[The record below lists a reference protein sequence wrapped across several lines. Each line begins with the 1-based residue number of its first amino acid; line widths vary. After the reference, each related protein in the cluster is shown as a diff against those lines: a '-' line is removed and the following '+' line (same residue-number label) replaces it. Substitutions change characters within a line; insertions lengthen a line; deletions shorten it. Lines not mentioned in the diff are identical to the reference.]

1 MTDRESRLLPGIL
14 ALQLNYISKEQL
26 VAAIAKWSDTPKR
39 DLGPLLVEMR
49 FITGEQLEAVAGLV
63 SAHLAR
69 ATGRGIPAGYV
80 PSASESMDTIV
91 MAKSGGAN
99 TSAIPAPLGPG
110 ERFQLGPEIG
120 RGGIARV
127 IEATDAEIGRT
138 VALKLMLEN
147 APGDA
152 LERFRWEARV
162 TGKLEHPNIVPV
174 HEVGALP
181 GSKEIYFCMKRIYG
195 RDMHHVIRE
204 RAKDEEEGKAVRW
217 TLRKLVEAFRDVCR
231 ATAFAHSKGVIHRDL
246 KPANVMLGEFGEVLV
261 CDWGLAKDS
270 GEKRQGMGEGRAGG
284 EGGLG
289 MGKGLG
295 QEGPAKMSAADAS
308 RPVTET
314 GEILGTPAYMSP
326 EQARGERDLLDERSD
341 VYSLG
346 AILYEILT
354 ARPPYEGKTAEE
366 VVKKVVASPLMPPS
380 ARAHVPPEL
389 EGICL
394 RAMARRREDRYA
406 TAGELAA
413 DVESYLEGTKEKER
427 REVLATEQVARARDA
442 VGRWRALTKE
452 AGEAQAQATLLNE
465 RTPEHEGPAVKKPLW
480 DLQERVRSLQRDAI
494 TAFTE
499 ADAALASALSN
510 IPGHRLAREV
520 KAEMHWERFLEA
532 EAAGDERDMQLNR
545 QTAEQF
551 NDGVL
556 DARLRGDGALAVRT
570 RAFPCRCLSHG
581 RLVRSDELVVLGLH
595 PWSGRSLDQPEG
607 LGLRELEPH
616 EAHQL
621 RFHGSSCKSVPL
633 TGAQVWAFRYEEI
646 DRLLIPVTPHG
657 GATQVPRAVLDTL
670 FGNSPFR
677 PRGGGV
683 YLGRTPIPK
692 QPWPMGSWL
701 LVVVAEGRAPQR
713 VPVVV
718 VRQQDVEL
726 DLTLWAP
733 AEVPA
738 GFLPV
743 AAGAFKYGGDRTGL
757 TPSPLEL
764 LTLPDFMIARHPVT
778 CREYAE
784 FLNDLRRT
792 APDEAGKRVP
802 RAADKS
808 GFYWPLDP
816 ARGYVVP
823 TAEWLKSAPEPLRA
837 QAGRLT
843 NTTID
848 WEEEWPVSGVSWED
862 GVAYSKWASL
872 RTGRVFHLPT
882 EKQWEKA
889 ARGLDGR
896 VYPWGSTWNATH
908 CSSNQSLKTGGRPVP
923 VGDYPTDESPYGV
936 RGIGGNSSDRCLN
949 EPNDSVAG
957 RRITRGGSWAR
968 SGMLARAM
976 YRSGGVTREV
986 NMAIGLRLVSSC
998 GTPAIVG

>member
-1 MTDRESRLLPGIL
+1 MNDREARLLPGVL

-26 VAAIAKWSDTPKR
+26 VAALATWAEKPQR
-39 DLGPLLVEMR
+39 DLGDVLIEKR
-49 FITGEQLEAVAGLV
+49 FITEVQREALAGLV
-63 SAHLAR
+63 SAHMAR
-69 ATGRGIPAGYV
+69 TTGRGLPAGYQ
-80 PSASESMDTIV
+80 PSANESMDTIV
-91 MAKSGGAN
+91 MPKAGGSN
-99 TSAIPAPLGPG
+99 PHLSPEPLGPG

-152 LERFRWEARV
+152 LERFRWEARI

-204 RAKDEEEGKAVRW
+204 RAKDDEEGRATVGRW
-217 TLRKLVEAFRDVCR
+217 TLRRLVEAFRDVCR
-231 ATAFAHSKGVIHRDL
+231 AVAFAHSKGVIHRDL

-261 CDWGLAKDS
+261 CDWGLAKDR
-270 GEKRQGMGEGRAGG
+270 GERPGMGEERAGG
-284 EGGLG
+284 SGG
-289 MGKGLG
+289 MGIGMGMG
-295 QEGPAKMSAADAS
+295 QKSAAKMTAADAS

-326 EQARGERDLLDERSD
+326 EQARGDRESLDERSD

-346 AILYEILT
+346 AILYEILVG
-354 ARPPYEGKTAEE
+354 RPPYEGKTAEE

-389 EGICL
+389 EAICL
-394 RAMARRREDRYA
+394 KAMARRQEDRFA

-427 REVLATEQVARARDA
+427 REGLAAGQVGKARDA
-442 VGRWRALTKE
+442 VARWRALTKE
-452 AGEAQAQATLLNE
+452 AADANAEVMRLHE
-465 RTPEHEGPAVKKPLW
+465 SIPEYEGPSGRKPLW
-480 DLQERVRSLQRDAI
+480 DMEERARTLDRDSI

-510 IPGHRLAREV
+510 VPGHHEAREV
-520 KAEMHWERFLEA
+520 KAEMYWERFLEA
-532 EAAGDERDMQLNR
+532 ESAGDERDMQLNR

-556 DARLRGDGALAVRT
+556 DARLRGDGALSIRT
-570 RAFPCRCLSHG
+570 RVFPCRCLSHG
-581 RLVRSDELVVLGLH
+581 RLVRSDELGVLGLH
-595 PWSGRSLDQPEG
+595 PWSGRSLDQPDG

-616 EAHQL
+616 EAHHL
-621 RFHGSSCKSVPL
+621 RLHSASCKPAPL
-633 TGAQVWAFRYEEI
+633 NGAQVWAFRYEEL
-646 DRLLIPVTPHG
+646 DRLLIPTTPHG
-657 GATQVPRAVLDTL
+657 GATQVPRAVLDAL
-670 FGNSPFR
+670 FGSSPFR

-683 YLGRTPIPK
+683 YLGRTPIPR

-701 LVVVAEGRAPQR
+701 LIVVAEGRAPQR
-713 VPVVV
+713 VPIVV
-718 VRQQDVEL
+718 VRQHDIEL

-733 AEVPA
+733 EEIPA

-743 AAGAFKYGGDRTGL
+743 AAGEFKYSGDKVGL
-757 TPSPLEL
+757 APNPLEH
-764 LTLPDFMIARHPVT
+764 LTLPDFLIARNPVT
-778 CREYAE
+778 CREYADY
-784 FLNDLRRT
+784 LNDVRRT
-792 APDEAGKRVP
+792 APEEAARRVP

-808 GFYWPLDP
+808 GFYWPLD
-816 ARGYVVP
+816 AAKGYAVP
-823 TAEWLKSAPEPLRA
+823 TADWLKAAPEAVRA
-837 QAGRLT
+837 QVAKLT

-848 WEEEWPVSGVSWED
+848 WEEDWPVTGISWED
-862 GVAYSKWASL
+862 GVVYSKWSSL
-872 RTGRVFHLPT
+872 RAGRLFHLPT
-882 EKQWEKA
+882 EKQWEKSV
-889 ARGLDGR
+889 RGPDGR
-896 VYPWGSTWNATH
+896 VYPWGSTWEATFA
-908 CSSNQSLKTGGRPVP
+908 SSQQSHRTGGRPYP
-923 VGDYPTDESPYGV
+923 VSTYPTDESPYGV
-936 RGIGGNSSDRCLN
+936 RGLGGNSSDRCLN
-949 EPNDSVAG
+949 EPNDMLPG

-986 NMAIGLRLVSSC
+986 NGAIGIRLSSAVAP
-998 GTPAIVG
+998 TLSS